1 MKPWLLAIFAILPL
15 APVSAGSG
23 LALGLAATFDH
34 ETMSQTGRS
43 DAVSDSDS
51 IGLMFGFP
59 IGDTWRSVATVSV
72 TEQSV
77 KDDSALMQS
86 APTDYWQLG
95 LAAGLGVSYPLAS
108 TGPFAVRAGLSG
120 TVGYWAPPSNA
131 SGTYRN
137 VYTSL
142 CLPVAATAAFAGNW
156 VVQVSQP
163 VMLVSAKW
171 ISKGGKDTS
180 AWSWRMNTGFTPTV
194 ALLYN
199 F

>member
-1 MKPWLLAIFAILPL
+1 MKLWLLSMFAILPL
-15 APVSAGSG
+15 APVAAVSG
-23 LALGLAATFDH
+23 LALGLAATVDH
-34 ETMSQTGRS
+34 ETMSQTGHS
-43 DAVSDSDS
+43 DYVSDSDS
-51 IGLMFGFP
+51 VGLMFGFP
-59 IGDTWRSVATVSV
+59 IGDAWRSVATLSV

-77 KDDSALMQS
+77 KDDSALVQS
-86 APTDYWQLG
+86 TPTDYWQMG
-95 LAAGLGVSYPLAS
+95 LAAGWGVSYPLAS

-120 TVGYWAPPSNA
+120 TVGYWAPPSNV

-163 VMLVSAKW
+163 VVVISAKW
-171 ISKGGKDTS
+171 ISNGGKDTS
-180 AWSWRMNTGFTPTV
+180 AWSWRMNTSFTPTV